1 MAQTEEEKKLM
12 MEQACKAE
20 VQRRC
25 VNQLT
30 DLDNLKIRE
39 LFPTDLGLK
48 IDTWELDLSK
58 HNINSNNLI
67 IDTGFH
73 GQKVVCI
80 YGFRIRGNDYPVTIV
95 TISYKNIK
103 IKCYIEHLVDREYY
117 ILDDP
122 IIFNIH
128 DTIRIE
134 YFIKNNKQSQVYFL
148 GCVGEKKVS

>member
-1 MAQTEEEKKLM
+1 MAQSIEERKAV
-12 MEQACKAE
+12 MEHACRAE

-30 DLDNLKIRE
+30 DWDNLKIRD

-48 IDTWELDLSK
+48 IDTWELDLS
-58 HNINSNNLI
+58 NCTINSNNLI
-67 IDTGFH
+67 IDTGFN

-80 YGFRIRGNDYPVTIV
+80 YGFRIRGNDYPVTV
-95 TISYKNIK
+95 VALNCKNIK

-117 ILDDP
+117 FLDDP
-122 IIFNIH
+122 IICNIY

-134 YFIKNNKQSQVYFL
+134 YFIKNNKPSQVWFL
-148 GCVGEKKVS
+148 GYVGERK

>member
-1 MAQTEEEKKLM
+1 MVQSTEERKAIV
-12 MEQACKAE
+12 EQACKVE
-20 VQRRC
+20 VQERC

-30 DLDNLKIRE
+30 DWDNLQIRE

-48 IDTWELDLSK
+48 TDTWELDLSK
-58 HNINSNNLI
+58 YNMNSNNLI

-73 GQKVVCI
+73 GQKIVCI

-134 YFIKNNKQSQVYFL
+134 YFIKNNKPSQVYFL
-148 GCVGEKKVS
+148 GIVGEKRVA